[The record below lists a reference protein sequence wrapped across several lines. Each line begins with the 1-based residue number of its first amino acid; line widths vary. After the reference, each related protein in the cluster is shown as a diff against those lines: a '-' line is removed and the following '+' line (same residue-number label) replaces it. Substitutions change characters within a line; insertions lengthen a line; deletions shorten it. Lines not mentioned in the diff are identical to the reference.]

1 MAPTRIV
8 FENIHETTE
17 VSPAS
22 IIPVILSQH
31 AEDAAVLHSS
41 RTSLTRAPHVR
52 LRHIWRFDDR
62 LAAHLDGLLVG
73 GEQAWPFVDV
83 ELVRP
88 TAGAMFV
95 ATIVAVQSRSVKRLQ
110 HLYALAEAV
119 SESHAG
125 LISAFGWVEQDQLR
139 GIVAG
144 LLGAP
149 NPFLRTLGI
158 GACAMHRIDPGQVR
172 DVALEAPSSA
182 LRARALRACGEL
194 GRRELLPSCLG
205 MLNAEDPES
214 RFWSA
219 WSAVLLGNRGPAL
232 DVLREIGSVPGPRRS
247 RAMRLALQALD
258 QDQAQSWLRKL
269 VQDPEDLRL
278 SIQGAGIAGEPK
290 YVPWLIQHMADKKT
304 ARVAGEA
311 FSLITGLDLAY
322 LDLEIKPPEEGSGA
336 GPNDDPA
343 DPNVEM
349 DADDGLPWPDPE
361 RISRWW
367 DANGGRFDAGERYF
381 MGGTLTREQALRT
394 LKEGFQRQRI
404 LAAHYLCLL
413 EPGTPLFE
421 WRAPAFRQQRL
432 LAAMV

>member
-1 MAPTRIV
+1 MNMNRGSDLVERRNRVVAPV
-8 FENIHETTE
+8 L
-17 VSPAS
+17 V
-22 IIPVILSQH
+22 QH
-31 AEDAAVLHSS
+31 AEDAAVLHAV
-41 RTSLTRAPHVR
+41 RTTLTAAPHVR
-52 LRHIWRFDDR
+52 LHHLLRFDDR
-62 LAAHLDGLLVG
+62 LAAHLDGLSVA
-73 GEQAWPFVDV
+73 GEAAWPLCDAA
-83 ELVRP
+83 LARP
-88 TAGAMFV
+88 TPSALFTCAFT
-95 ATIVAVQSRSVKRLQ
+95 AIEAKSAERLDR
-110 HLYALAEAV
+110 LYALAEAV
-119 SESHAG
+119 PETQRG
-125 LISAFGWVEQDQLR
+125 LASAFGWVEQDQLR

-144 LLGAP
+144 LLAAP

-158 GACAMHRIDPGQVR
+158 AACAMHRIDPGQVR

-232 DVLREIGSVPGPRRS
+232 DVLREIGSVQGPRRS

-258 QDQAQSWLRKL
+258 QDEAQFWLRKL

-304 ARVAGEA
+304 ARIAGEA

-381 MGGTLTREQALRT
+381 MGATLTREQALRA